1 MEQHP
6 FHTEVVLSKPAPA
19 VSGVQ
24 PAPKPQFSAASS
36 SVPPLS
42 GKKKR
47 RKPGIFL
54 RGLKLLVLILCTSL
68 LSLQLFHLFGS
79 DSAATNRV
87 YRNNLPSVVLITA
100 EASADGTTFSGGTG
114 TGVILSRDGRI
125 ATNAHVVNGASRI
138 TVTLH
143 SQKVLTAEVLGIDEN
158 TDLAVL
164 KIDARGLQP
173 AKLASSAR
181 IQRLRIGDAAIVI
194 GNPLGT
200 ELTDTLT
207 TGVISAVDRAVEVGA
222 SIVGMLQTDA
232 AVSPGNSGGPLFD
245 AQGQVIGIITSK
257 VVEDGAEGIGFAIPA
272 DFATRILDELTEYG
286 YVRSRPML
294 GVVVQTSPDNPGI
307 FVKEINEGNN
317 AWLAGLR
324 TGDRILQFDGYDVQ
338 TANQVNF
345 LKEQHKIGDT
355 VTMKILRDGKELLLQ
370 FRLEGAK

>member
-1 MEQHP
+1 M
-6 FHTEVVLSKPAPA
+6 
-19 VSGVQ
+19 
-24 PAPKPQFSAASS
+24 
-36 SVPPLS
+36 
-42 GKKKR
+42 
-47 RKPGIFL
+47 
-54 RGLKLLVLILCTSL
+54 LILCTSL

-164 KIDARGLQP
+164 KIDAHGLQP

-181 IQRLRIGDAAIVI
+181 IQRLRVGDAAIVI

-317 AWLAGLR
+317 AWQAGLR